1 MRSLSL
7 SDIHCDTA
15 LELFKLKEDFS
26 KNSLSVSSRLADEF
40 DRYIQVAAV
49 WSDKSLECDQAY
61 ERFFEVVKYLED
73 SIKNDSSVTFFCGG
87 ELTSKKSLVLAVED
101 ARLLNG
107 DINRLTSLYSAGV
120 RILTLLWSG
129 VTCIGGSFNTNIG
142 LTEFGRQVVKKCI
155 ELGIIPDISHASIES
170 SYDIFDI
177 CDSNTPVIASHSD
190 SYSVYPHK
198 RNLSDEQF
206 LKIKDSGGLVGIN
219 LYTDHLGADIE
230 KSSIDTVMRHIE
242 HYLEI
247 GGKDTVCFGCDFDGA
262 NTPKELQNISSLYK
276 LADEMTRRNY
286 TSELINKIFYL
297 NVENFILKYIK

>member
-1 MRSLSL
+1 MQALSL

-26 KNSLSVSSRLADEF
+26 QNSLSVSSRLADEF

-49 WSDKSLECDQAY
+49 WSDKSLGCDQAY

-73 SIKNDSSVTFFCGG
+73 SIKNDSSVALFRGG
-87 ELTSKKSLVLAVED
+87 LTSRKSLVLAVED

-107 DINRLTSLYSAGV
+107 DIDRLTTLYSAGV

-129 VTCIGGSFNTNIG
+129 VTCIGGSFDTNVG
-142 LTEFGRQVVKKCI
+142 LTEFGRRVVEKCI
-155 ELGIIPDISHASIES
+155 ELGVVPDISHASIES

-177 CDSNTPVIASHSD
+177 CASKTPVIASHSD
-190 SYSVYPHK
+190 SYSVYSHK

-219 LYTDHLGADIE
+219 LYKDHLGADVE
-230 KSSIDTVMRHIE
+230 KSPVDTVMRHVE
-242 HYLEI
+242 HYLEL
-247 GGKDTVCFGCDFDGA
+247 GGTDTVCFGCDFDGA

-276 LADEMTRRNY
+276 LADEMVRRNY
-286 TSELINKIFYL
+286 TGELIDKIFYL